1 MQLLFVAAPRSR
13 CGQEEGALHCGSS
26 CPSGSP
32 STLLSPPPSAEEGA
46 QASEHAPPPPPPT
59 PGEVTKE
66 EALPDTVGGME
77 NAQAVS
83 RC

>member
-1 MQLLFVAAPRSR
+1 MAPHVPLAA
-13 CGQEEGALHCGSS
+13 L
-26 CPSGSP
+26 
-32 STLLSPPPSAEEGA
+32 LLSSLHLHLLKREPKPLSM
-46 QASEHAPPPPPPT
+46 PPPPPPT